1 MVTLETRSAHDPGDA
16 PVPPVNGAHV
26 DNAAATVGAP
36 SVARGSHDLPF
47 VADLNP
53 SAPGFSG
60 PQFIDHW
67 AEVQPDAIALA
78 RPSGKTGSGEA
89 AFEKVTFKTLAER
102 IDLWAHAFAKE
113 GLGAHD
119 RAGVFITDGIDFVTA
134 VYSLQKLGAVPVL
147 IDPGMGAKNA
157 IACIEEQKLRAL
169 VGVKKAHGLR
179 LVFRKAFP
187 VCSINVVTD
196 GKWFFGAKGIWPMV
210 HALPDATRSQPFER
224 HQPAEKEPAVIV
236 YTSGSTGVPKGVVY
250 THPMIGGQVNG
261 VAQVGGFGPGETHVA
276 CFPGFALYAVAT
288 GMSVVFPQMDFRK
301 PAKANPKHL
310 LEAFDHFHA
319 QSAFGSPALWETF
332 SRHVA
337 SEKAEL
343 PRVRALFASGAAV
356 QPSLLER
363 LLPAV
368 PAGDMFTPYGAT
380 ESLPVAHISGRN
392 ILENTAEKTHQG
404 AGTCVGEISP
414 WMEVRIIKVTDA
426 PIENWDDSLLVERGE
441 VGEICAKGLVATE
454 VYDQRPE
461 HTAKAKIRDEDGR
474 ILHRMGDVGYL
485 DADDNL
491 WFCGRKTHRVETKNG
506 TLWSVPVEAIFEQHA
521 SVRRAALTWIGDSAG
536 GKPVAPQIPVVFVEL
551 EDGEKYS
558 DKIDAELRELGEAN
572 AHTAL
577 IEHIAPLPKFPVD
590 KRHNA
595 KIEREK
601 LAGKARELFAG
612 STR

>member
-1 MVTLETRSAHDPGDA
+1 MVTLETRQAQSDA
-16 PVPPVNGAHV
+16 PHVPSLDGKSIATPLASDHQGAI
-26 DNAAATVGAP
+26 
-36 SVARGSHDLPF
+36 ARGRHDLPF
-47 VADLNP
+47 VADLDP
-53 SAPGFSG
+53 TTAGFSG
-60 PQFIDHW
+60 PQFIEHW
-67 AEVQPDAIALA
+67 AQVQPDAMALA
-78 RPSGKTGSGEA
+78 RPSGKTGTGEA
-89 AFEKVTFKTLAER
+89 AFEKITFKTLAER
-102 IDLWAHAFAKE
+102 IDLFAHAFAKE
-113 GLGAHD
+113 GLEAQD
-119 RAGVFITDGIDFVTA
+119 RAGVFITDGVDFVTV
-134 VYSLQKLGAVPVL
+134 VYALQKLGAVPVL

-169 VGVKKAHGLR
+169 IGVKKAHGLR

-187 VCSINVVTD
+187 ACAVNVVTD

-210 HALPDATRSQPFER
+210 HALPDATRAQPFER
-224 HQPAEKEPAVIV
+224 HQPAENEPAVIV
-236 YTSGSTGVPKGVVY
+236 YTSGSTGIPKGVVY

-288 GMSVVFPQMDFRK
+288 GMGVVFPQMDFRK
-301 PAKANPKHL
+301 PAKASPTRL

-337 SEKAEL
+337 KEKAEL

-356 QPSLLER
+356 QPALLER

-380 ESLPVAHISGRN
+380 ESLPVAHISGRD

-426 PIENWDDSLLVERGE
+426 PIETWDDSLLVERGE

-454 VYDQRPE
+454 VYDRRPE

-485 DADDNL
+485 DDEGRL
-491 WFCGRKTHRVETKNG
+491 WFCGRKTHRVETKDE
-506 TLWSVPVEAIFEQHA
+506 TLWSVPVEAIFEQHP
-521 SVRRAALTWIGDSAG
+521 SVRRAALTWVGADDGS
-536 GKPVAPQIPVVFVEL
+536 KPSAPQTPVVFVEL
-551 EDGEKYS
+551 EEGQKYT

-572 AHTAL
+572 AHTAA
-577 IEHIAPLPKFPVD
+577 IEHLAPLQKFPVD

-601 LAGKARELFAG
+601 LAAKAHELFGRSAG
-612 STR
+612 